1 MGTGDILLVGGAGN
15 PAMAQHP
22 FQDFMCVKC
31 TQVNK
36 IKVVYKKVAGKRKR

>member
-22 FQDFMCVKC
+22 FQGSGSNTPRHALC
-31 TQVNK
+31 
-36 IKVVYKKVAGKRKR
+36 